1 MVKIFIDDKEL
12 QVREDSTILQAAR
25 ENSIPIP
32 TLCYLEGL
40 NEIGACRLC
49 AVRSKRTASPCGGV
63 QHKSSR
69 WDGNLYPYGKST
81 ACTAYQ
87 RAADLIPTQLQLPYL
102 CPQWQLPVTKSIGT
116 IRCKHTGLYK
126 KL

>member
-49 AVRSKRTASPCGGV
+49 AVEVKGQHRLVAA